1 MRRYALL
8 ALALPA
14 ALSAQT
20 ISLTPYGAID
30 QSLSTRPLLLGTS
43 LALTMGPISLRGSG
57 SVAHANWMKA
67 DSNFSETDSKVRAFA
82 GDVDL
87 VINPGR
93 NAGASGTFGA
103 LEPRLFAGYG
113 VRGEA
118 IPGGT
123 TQTHKVV
130 SVGTV
135 LSYSVLSRVRFDV
148 EARRLAPA
156 DAIGDLFEDG
166 TGAWEYRAGLALH
179 FGKGNLRPT
188 SGILNRYPS
197 TGGGGGGGGGTTASR
212 GRTVMTPAA
221 GTLLATADSK
231 VGIPYYWG
239 GTTPN
244 PGFDCSGFVQTVF
257 RAHGVE
263 LPRTSREM
271 ALMGQSVGRDI
282 SALKPGDLMFF
293 AQDGGRISHVA
304 IYAGNNMMIH
314 SSSSGNGVGYD
325 DLTTSR
331 GAWYQRIYVGGQR
344 VLGVPVQSVTLAG
357 GQGGSGNRGRQG
369 GLPTQQLAGAGAS
382 GPGISAFLRAAG
394 MRDLS
399 DVAKRLYR
407 PDEKP
412 DAPDGAPKRRF

>member
-1 MRRYALL
+1 MRRYAILVI
-8 ALALPA
+8 ALPA

-30 QSLSTRPLLLGTS
+30 QSLSTKPLLLGAS
-43 LALTMGPISLRGSG
+43 LGIGLGPIGIRGSG

-67 DSNFSETDSKVRAFA
+67 DPAFSPTDSKVRAFA
-82 GDVDL
+82 GDVDIVL
-87 VINPGR
+87 NPGR
-93 NAGASGTFGA
+93 AAGAAGTFGA

-123 TQTHKVV
+123 TETHKVV
-130 SVGTV
+130 SIGTV

-148 EARRLAPA
+148 EGRRLASA
-156 DAIGDLFEDG
+156 DAIGDLFKNENG
-166 TGAWEYRAGLALH
+166 GAWEYRAGFAFH
-179 FGKGNLRPT
+179 FGKGNLRPS
-188 SGILNRYPS
+188 SGILNRFPTTS
-197 TGGGGGGGGGTTASR
+197 GSSGTAAAR
-212 GRTVMTPAA
+212 GRTVMAPAA

-244 PGFDCSGFVQTVF
+244 PGYDCSGFVKAVF
-257 RAHGVE
+257 AAHGIE

-271 ALMGQSVGRDI
+271 ALMGTATGR
-282 SALKPGDLMFF
+282 SWENLKPGDLMFF
-293 AQDGGRISHVA
+293 AEHEGRISHVA

-314 SSSSGNGVGYD
+314 ASRSGNGVGYD
-325 DLTTSR
+325 DLTTAR
-331 GAWYQRIYVGGQR
+331 GAWYKNIYVGGQR
-344 VLGVPVQSVTLAG
+344 ILGAPAQSVTLAG
-357 GQGGSGNRGRQG
+357 GSANNRGRQTG
-369 GLPTQQLAGAGAS
+369 GVATQQLAGGR
-382 GPGISAFLRAAG
+382 GVPGQGIQAFLSRAG

-407 PDEKP
+407 PDEMP